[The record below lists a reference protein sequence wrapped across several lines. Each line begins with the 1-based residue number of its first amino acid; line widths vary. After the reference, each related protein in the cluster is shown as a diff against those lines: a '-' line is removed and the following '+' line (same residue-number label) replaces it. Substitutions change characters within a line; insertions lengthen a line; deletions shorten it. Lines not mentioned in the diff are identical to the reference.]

1 MTKEWKEFNDERV
14 SFFVAR
20 QIPEQGYGG
29 YMNDSEAKSFGASD
43 FEDWSKSAYLLVY
56 EKKLKSEIRQVVKQP
71 DGVDDTIET
80 IKFNEVPK
88 QIPDWIADSIKADNR
103 AAVADS
109 QVFHSLFFNFAAKVM
124 KHVVGELLD
133 LEEDYEPEER

>member
-1 MTKEWKEFNDERV
+1 
-14 SFFVAR
+14 
-20 QIPEQGYGG
+20 
-29 YMNDSEAKSFGASD
+29 MNDSEAKSFGASD

-71 DGVDDTIET
+71 EGVDDTIET

-109 QVFHSLFFNFAAKVM
+109 QVFHSLFFNFASKVM
-124 KHVVGELLD
+124 KHVV
-133 LEEDYEPEER
+133 